1 MKERIKPKRAL
12 TCLLIPLLL
21 ISLAGCA
28 AIGPKTLAR
37 DRFDYS
43 TGLAKSWKNQ
53 MLLNIVKL
61 RYMDTPVFLDVTS
74 VINSYTLQTEVNLG
88 MTFKQPSS
96 ENSQT
101 LGGKGL
107 YSDRPTITYSPLL
120 GARFSKALLTPTP
133 PRTIFS
139 MIQVGWRADLL
150 IRISVKS
157 LNGIY
162 NQGSRGADRQDYDP
176 RFLSLVEAMRRIQLS
191 DAVGMRIKTT
201 EDGATPLIFF
211 RRNLSEEVMKDILF
225 VRETLGLDPDAN
237 ELSLR
242 FDAVP
247 AHDRE
252 LAILTRSMLEVL
264 IAISLGVD
272 VPPEDVQE
280 NRAVPAPT
288 DPGFEPLIR
297 IHSGKEMPK
306 DAFTSVPYRDRWFWV
321 EDTDLDS
328 KRLFTFLIVL
338 FTLTETGESG
348 PQPVITIPAG

>member
-1 MKERIKPKRAL
+1 MKKKIKPKRAF

-28 AIGPKTLAR
+28 TIGPNTIAR

-43 TGLAKSWKNQ
+43 TGLATSWKNQ

-88 MTFKQPSS
+88 MTFKQPSTES
-96 ENSQT
+96 SQT

-120 GARFSKALLTPTP
+120 GDKFSKALLTPTP
-133 PRTIFS
+133 PKTVFFL
-139 MIQVGWRADLL
+139 IQVGWRADLL
-150 IRISVKS
+150 LRLSVKS
-157 LNGIY
+157 INGIY
-162 NQGSRGADRQDYDP
+162 NQGSRGADQQDFDP
-176 RFLSLVEAMRRIQLS
+176 RFLSLVEAIRRIQLS
-191 DAVGMRIKTT
+191 DAVGMRIRET

-211 RRNLSEEVMKDILF
+211 RQDLSEEVMKDIMF
-225 VRETLGLDPDAN
+225 IRETLRLDFDAE

-242 FDAVP
+242 FGAVP
-247 AHDRE
+247 SSNTE
-252 LAILTRSMLEVL
+252 LAVLTRSMLEVI
-264 IAISLGVD
+264 IAISAGVD
-272 VPPEDVQE
+272 VPPEHVQE

-297 IHSGKEMPK
+297 IRSGTEMPE
-306 DAFTSVPYRDRWFWV
+306 DAFTAIPYKDHWFWI
-321 EDTDLDS
+321 EDTDLHS

-338 FTLTETGESG
+338 FTLTESGESAPG
-348 PQPVITIPAG
+348 PIIPIPAG